1 MKQHT
6 YFDSPIGGVKIVG
19 TPAGISEISFV
30 EQIPPNEMDREIPS
44 FLDECQAQL
53 EEYFAKKR
61 KKFTIKLNFQGS
73 DFQIAVWKE
82 LLEIPY
88 GFTTSYL
95 AVSQKVGD
103 RKAVRAVGQACGQNP
118 IAIIAPCHRVIGL
131 NGNLTG
137 YAGGLDHKRDLLM
150 LENPLAFGKQGS
162 LF

>member
-6 YFDSPIGGVKIVG
+6 YFDSPIGGIKIVG
-19 TPAGISEISFV
+19 TPDGISEISFV
-30 EQIPPNEMDREIPS
+30 EQIPSSEMAVKLPN

-61 KKFTIKLNFQGS
+61 REFSIKLHFQGS
-73 DFQIAVWKE
+73 DFQVAVWNE
-82 LLEIPY
+82 LLKIPY

-95 AVSQKVGD
+95 AIAQKLGD

-118 IAIIAPCHRVIGL
+118 IAVIAPCHRVIGL
-131 NGNLTG
+131 NGHLTG
-137 YAGGLDHKRDLLM
+137 YASGLDHKRDLLM
-150 LENPLAFGKQGS
+150 LENPLAFGKQIS